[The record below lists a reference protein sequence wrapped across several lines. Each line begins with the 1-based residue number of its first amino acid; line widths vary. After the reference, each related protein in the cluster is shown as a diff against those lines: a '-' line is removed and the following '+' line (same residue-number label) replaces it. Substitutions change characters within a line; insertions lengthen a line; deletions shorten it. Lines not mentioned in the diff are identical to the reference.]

1 MKVRQILTY
10 RGGFAPASILML
22 ILAGMMASGCA
33 GSRQPIPHTIEQ
45 VPPSAPEVATL
56 EPLPTMWTLDEILGP
71 VSFDP
76 DTVKSGRFDTGRMW
90 TFDAPPMDYFSEAY
104 GFEPDE
110 EWMEH
115 ARMSAIRFDGI
126 CSSSFVSG
134 SGLVFTNHHCG
145 RDYVT
150 SVTREGE
157 NLLGEGFYAVTL
169 EEERRI
175 EGLYVDQLYEIT
187 DVTVRV
193 HSAMDAVENE
203 QSRAGARED
212 EIGAIIAEFDERNG
226 MYNEMVELFN
236 GGRYSV
242 YTYRRYED
250 VRLVMVPELDIGY
263 FGGDPDNFTYPRYN
277 LDVSFFRVYENDE
290 PLDTS
295 DFFFKWSEKGASAG
309 DPVFVLGNPGSTT
322 RLNTVA
328 QLAFT
333 RDYAN
338 PYILHLLRSRMKV
351 VRAFLDANPDLPDWE
366 EMDNKYFSL
375 SNSEKAYSGQQKG
388 LLDSWVLARKA
399 VWEKNFRDKVMGDP
413 VLSEKYGDPWTEIAE
428 ARFALEPYG
437 REMYSFG
444 FTRPGDWLGSAH
456 LNKGFLLQQ
465 YRSMLEQ
472 GLTPDSEQAQNLA
485 NTILSPIEVHPD
497 MEKGMLEAQLGE
509 LEKFLGSDDPLVK
522 ALLGMMNPS
531 AAAGNLLQQT
541 TVGDTTALNALLEGA
556 PASIANSTDPLIKA
570 MDGVMGRLMQ
580 MQMAAQ
586 QIMAEE
592 AGAVERLAR
601 AVYDVYG
608 TTIPPDATFTLRIAD
623 GVVTGFPYNG
633 TLAPANTTFY
643 GLYDRWASNNGE
655 APWELPERWQNP
667 PPEFDLATPLNFIST
682 CDIIGGN
689 SGSPVVNKDLEVVGI
704 VFDGNIESLPGE
716 YIFLTELNRCVSVH
730 SAGIFEVINDLFGY
744 KKLAEEL
751 RTGSLPSGGR

>member
-1 MKVRQILTY
+1 MKVRQVLTY
-10 RGGFAPASILML
+10 RGSFASVSIPLL
-22 ILAGMMASGCA
+22 ILAGMLASGCA
-33 GSRQPIPHTIEQ
+33 GSKQPIPYTVEQ
-45 VPPSAPEVATL
+45 VPPSTPEVATL
-56 EPLPTMWTLDEILGP
+56 EPLATMWTLEEILGP

-76 DTVKSGRFDTGRMW
+76 DTVKAGRFDTGRMW
-90 TFDAPPMDYFSEAY
+90 TFDAPPMEYFSEAY
-104 GFEPDE
+104 GFQPDE

-126 CSSSFVSG
+126 CSSSFVSD

-157 NLLGEGFYAVTL
+157 NLLEEGFYAATL
-169 EEERRI
+169 EEERRVD
-175 EGLYVDQLYEIT
+175 GLYVDQLYEIT
-187 DVTVRV
+187 DVTARV
-193 HSAMDAVENE
+193 HAAIDAVENE
-203 QSRAGARED
+203 QARGGARED

-250 VRLVMVPELDIGY
+250 VRLVMAPELDIGY

-295 DFFFKWSEKGASAG
+295 EFFFKWSKKGASAG

-333 RDYAN
+333 RDFQF
-338 PYILHLLRSRMKV
+338 PYILNLLRSRMKV
-351 VRAFLDANPDLPDWE
+351 LRSFLDANPDLPDWE
-366 EMDNKYFSL
+366 EQDNNYFSL
-375 SNSEKAYSGQQKG
+375 SNSEKAYTGQYKG
-388 LLDSWVLARKA
+388 LLDSWILARKA
-399 VWEKNFRDKVMGDP
+399 AWEKSFRDRVMGDP

-437 REMYSFG
+437 RDMFVFR
-444 FTRPGDWLGSAH
+444 FTRPGDWLSSAN
-456 LNKGFLLQQ
+456 LNKAFLLQQ
-465 YRSMLEQ
+465 YRFMLEQ
-472 GLTPDSEQAQNLA
+472 GLAPDAEPAQNLA
-485 NTILSPIEVHPD
+485 GTILSPVEVHPD

-522 ALLGMMNPS
+522 ALLGMRSPY
-531 AAAGNLLQQT
+531 AAAASLLQQT
-541 TVGDTTALNALLEGA
+541 TVGDTDTLNALLEGA
-556 PASIANSTDPLIKA
+556 PASIAGSTDPLIKA
-570 MDGVMGRLMQ
+570 MDGIMGRLMQ

-586 QIMAEE
+586 QIMARE
-592 AGAVERLAR
+592 AGAVDRLAR
-601 AVYDVYG
+601 AVFDVYG
-608 TTIPPDATFTLRIAD
+608 TSIPPDATFTLRIAD
-623 GVVTGFPYNG
+623 GVVTGYPYNG
-633 TLAPANTTFY
+633 TVAPVNTTFY

-667 PPEFDLATPLNFIST
+667 PPEFDMGTPLNFIST

-704 VFDGNIESLPGE
+704 AFDGNIESLPGE
-716 YIFLTELNRCVSVH
+716 YIFLTELNRCISVH

-751 RTGSLPSGGR
+751 STGTLPSGGR